1 MVSPLW
7 YLVEFF
13 GCAPSAGVFMFVMG
27 LGMVY
32 TRHDSPADFVRRGIK
47 LLMAGYLLNFFRQTL
62 LLAVV
67 NAFFKESGYDGGSL
81 LGTFLKMNDIE
92 FPGVTGLALSLLIAI
107 VSISLCFLWR
117 KVNQEMVINLMEKR

>member
-1 MVSPLW
+1 
-7 YLVEFF
+7 
-13 GCAPSAGVFMFVMG
+13 MFVMG

-107 VSISLCFLWR
+107 VSISLCFLLK